1 MSKTFAM
8 ILAIAVMLVCQ
19 ANSTEIKKEK
29 LGFDFNVDKTFRIKE
44 FQFAGQPLIIK
55 YNVGVRDGK
64 AFNQIKISSSLGL
77 TTFGNNGTDT
87 EKNGTWSGKTRIFNF
102 RCPREP
108 NLILGLIAE
117 GSLQYS
123 VKYATDSK
131 DSLKISLEGNLKA
144 RVEVVSNQGRYT
156 QVHAKTQG
164 TIISVSGY
172 ATVTKNDVI
181 KEFKFSGTEI
191 KTELLKD
198 MMIPPFAV
206 YREIWRVTYK
216 LFDNWSY

>member
-1 MSKTFAM
+1 MEHR
-8 ILAIAVMLVCQ
+8 V
-19 ANSTEIKKEK
+19 EK
-29 LGFDFNVDKTFRIKE
+29 LEYSNLDVQREPHLILGLVAEGSFQYSVKYANDAKDSLKLSLEGELKANVEVVSKQGLYTKVSAKGKGTIISVSGYAIVTKNDVIKE

-156 QVHAKTQG
+156 QVHAKT
-164 TIISVSGY
+164 
-172 ATVTKNDVI
+172 
-181 KEFKFSGTEI
+181 
-191 KTELLKD
+191 
-198 MMIPPFAV
+198 
-206 YREIWRVTYK
+206 
-216 LFDNWSY
+216 

>member
-1 MSKTFAM
+1 MYV
-8 ILAIAVMLVCQ
+8 AV
-19 ANSTEIKKEK
+19 K
-29 LGFDFNVDKTFRIKE
+29 
-44 FQFAGQPLIIK
+44 
-55 YNVGVRDGK
+55 DGK
-64 AFNQIKISSSLGL
+64 AINQIKIASSLGL
-77 TTFGNNGTDT
+77 TTFGNNGTNT

-191 KTELLKD
+191 KTQVEAKIRSPLMVERILWT
-198 MMIPPFAV
+198 
-206 YREIWRVTYK
+206 ETCS
-216 LFDNWSY
+216 LFDSWSN

>member
-1 MSKTFAM
+1 M
-8 ILAIAVMLVCQ
+8 
-19 ANSTEIKKEK
+19 
-29 LGFDFNVDKTFRIKE
+29 
-44 FQFAGQPLIIK
+44 
-55 YNVGVRDGK
+55 
-64 AFNQIKISSSLGL
+64 
-77 TTFGNNGTDT
+77 
-87 EKNGTWSGKTRIFNF
+87 
-102 RCPREP
+102 
-108 NLILGLIAE
+108 
-117 GSLQYS
+117 QYS

-216 LFDNWSY
+216 LFDNWSN